1 MKLRE
6 IFEDGRIVKG
16 VNTTVDVGPNEIT
29 KQAKKFGNTVDK
41 DGRPPTLSK
50 KIKGKSTNVLFNL
63 GLAEKM
69 LKEATELSSAST
81 IYVDM
86 DGVLADFFGAWA
98 KLMDKDHW
106 TKIDDIMPALQ
117 KIRDTENFF
126 LDLPLTA
133 NAKNLLSLIKDV
145 KGEYVILSSPLPD
158 DPNSE
163 PHKREWIKKNLNF
176 FPPKDVIIT
185 HDKARYAK
193 MQDGTPNIL
202 IDDYGK
208 NIQSWEA
215 AGGIGFKHKDHKFER
230 TAKNIKQHMKEPV
243 EERELTK
250 SEIKKRDKTAD
261 KIMDKPKAKKGIAKW
276 AKDKGM
282 DPEGAVYA
290 IATNMAKKES
300 YTRDQLPQLRQKNL
314 KNIKHTMEWVHI
326 KNLIPVQKERIIE
339 KFKRQVDRILEGKY
353 NPIVVD
359 RHNKIVNG
367 HHRYEAAKLM
377 GYDEMAV
384 AKLPFTIKQIVEN
397 FADGKKKESITE
409 KTQSPAQWQKAM
421 IKKYGEDGWYDIA
434 DAVRDYYESN
444 AILDNTISD
453 IIKIKNDHPSFTDYS
468 GITKLYRYE
477 KKDKNSAPTDDTF
490 IPFAYNIKGAK
501 NFVQSMAQGNM
512 GFKKSD
518 FELVEKDFNPGD
530 AILNFTNLIE
540 LVHNAE
546 DDDGEWYKREYEV
559 WMKRTPYYA
568 GTETNENFADGKKK
582 GKSRPGRVKRSGASC
597 KGSVTSLRKKAKNAS
612 GERAKMYH
620 WCANMKSGR
629 NK

>member
-163 PHKREWIKKNLNF
+163 PHKREWISKNLTF

-185 HDKARYAK
+185 SDKARYATTE
-193 MQDGTPNIL
+193 DGTPNIL